1 MITNQQTAVIKGS
14 EHMQTNR
21 GAAITASNLIRYAG
35 IAAILAGILFIVIQM
50 IHPADIL
57 SSVKTDRWAI
67 VHYMGVA
74 MCFLGLL
81 GITGIYARQVE
92 KAGWLGFTGY
102 LLISLF
108 YALTMAFQFIE
119 AFVSPPLA
127 AESPIFVEGML
138 GIPSGNVGDINVGNL
153 ETIYSVTGVTYLLG
167 GLLFGIA
174 TLRAGILSRWAA
186 GLLAIG
192 TLLPLPLSS
201 LIHHPYDRILA
212 VPVALGLAWL
222 GYSVWSK
229 RHEKA

>member
-1 MITNQQTAVIKGS
+1 MNTYQETAVIKGN
-14 EHMQTNR
+14 ELVQTNR
-21 GAAITASNLIRYAG
+21 RSAITASNLIRCAG
-35 IAAILAGILFIVIQM
+35 IAAMLAGILFIVVQM

-57 SSVKTDRWAI
+57 SSVHTARWAI
-67 VHYMGVA
+67 VHYLGVA

-81 GITGIYARQVE
+81 GIMGIYARQVQ
-92 KAGWLGFTGY
+92 KAGWLGLAGY

-108 YALTMAFQFIE
+108 YTHTFAFQFIE
-119 AFVSPPLA
+119 AFVSPPLS

-138 GIPSGNVGDINVGNL
+138 GIPSGNVGDINVGHL
-153 ETIYSVTGVTYLLG
+153 ETIYGVTGVLYLLG

-174 TLRAGILSRWAA
+174 TFRAGILSRGAA

-212 VPVALGLAWL
+212 VPVGLGLAWL
-222 GYSVWSK
+222 GYSVWSE
-229 RHEKA
+229 RREKA

>member
-1 MITNQQTAVIKGS
+1 MTTNQPTAVLKGS

-21 GAAITASNLIRYAG
+21 QAAITAPNLIRFAG
-35 IAAILAGILFIVIQM
+35 IAAMLTGILFIVVQM

-57 SSVKTDRWAI
+57 SSVNTGRWAI
-67 VHYMGVA
+67 VHYLGVA
-74 MCFLGLL
+74 MCFLGIF
-81 GITGIYARQVE
+81 GVTGIYARQVE
-92 KAGWLGFTGY
+92 KAGWLGLAGY
-102 LLISLF
+102 LLLSNF

-127 AESPIFVEGML
+127 AESPTFVEGML
-138 GIPSGNVGDINVGNL
+138 GIPSGNVGDINVGYL
-153 ETIYSVTGVTYLLG
+153 ETIYSVTGGLYLLG

-186 GLLAIG
+186 GLLTIG

-212 VPVALGLAWL
+212 VPLGLGLAWL

-229 RHEKA
+229 RREKA

>member
-1 MITNQQTAVIKGS
+1 MTTNPQTAVNQGS
-14 EHMQTNR
+14 EHTQTNR
-21 GAAITASNLIRYAG
+21 RAAITASNLIRFAG
-35 IAAILAGILFIVIQM
+35 IAAMLAGILFIVIQM

-57 SSVKTDRWAI
+57 SSVETDRWAV
-67 VHYMGVA
+67 VHYLGVA

-81 GITGIYARQVE
+81 GITGIYAKQVE
-92 KAGWLGFTGY
+92 RAGWLGLAGY

-127 AESPIFVEGML
+127 AESPNFVEGML
-138 GIPSGNVGDINVGNL
+138 RIQSGNVGDINVGSL
-153 ETIYSVTGVTYLLG
+153 ETIYSVTGVMYLLG

-212 VPVALGLAWL
+212 VPVGLGLAWL
-222 GYSVWSK
+222 GYSLWSN
-229 RHEKA
+229 RRGKA